1 MLNVFTFSNKF
12 IKMLKGIQLT
22 SNCIDNTLTTVA
34 VNLTTLKNFDVITDF
49 TIKLNIA
56 SVFITV
62 NLPDST
68 VTYRLYKL
76 NNGKLYL
83 SKTIIK

>member
-1 MLNVFTFSNKF
+1 MLTSRVFNDKF

-22 SNCIDNTLTTVA
+22 SNCINTTLTIIA
-34 VNLTTLKNFDVITDF
+34 VILTTLKNFNVITDF

-68 VTYRLYKL
+68 ITYRLYKL

>member
-1 MLNVFTFSNKF
+1 MLNSFVFSNKF

-22 SNCIDNTLTTVA
+22 SNCINTTLTIVA
-34 VNLTTLKNFDVITDF
+34 VILTTLKNFNVITDF
-49 TIKLNIA
+49 TIKLNVA

-68 VTYRLYKL
+68 ITYRLYKL

>member
-1 MLNVFTFSNKF
+1 MLNSYVFNDKF
-12 IKMLKGIQLT
+12 IKMLKSIQLT
-22 SNCIDNTLTTVA
+22 SNCINTTLTVIA
-34 VNLTTLKNFDVITDF
+34 VILTTLKNFDVITDF

-68 VTYRLYKL
+68 VTYRLLKL

>member
-1 MLNVFTFSNKF
+1 MLNVFTFSDKF

-22 SNCIDNTLTTVA
+22 SNCIDDTLTVIA
-34 VNLTTLKNFDVITDF
+34 VNLTTLKNFDVVTDF

-56 SVFITV
+56 SVFITIYLQD
-62 NLPDST
+62 NT

-76 NNGKLYL
+76 KNGKLYL

>member
-1 MLNVFTFSNKF
+1 MLNSFVFSDKF

-22 SNCIDNTLTTVA
+22 SNCIDDTLTVIA

-56 SVFITV
+56 SVFITI